1 MRRSGGFTLL
11 ELMVVVCMMTVVLAT
26 MGGVG
31 ATIHREERHCAAY
44 AQDLANLRRAVRLVE
59 RELRAADSA
68 GDLDVRLDDGV
79 LYQGGTVIA
88 RHIGVFEIEPAGDAL
103 ARVRI
108 GLAPR
113 SDAPNRRDAT
123 LDLIVRMR
131 GPAGA
136 R

>member
-1 MRRSGGFTLL
+1 MRRSRGFTLI
-11 ELMVVVCMMTVVLAT
+11 ELMIAVCMLTVVFAT
-26 MGGVG
+26 MGSVG

-59 RELRAADSA
+59 RELRAAAST

-88 RHIGVFEIEPAGDAL
+88 RHIGVFEVEAQDDAL

-113 SDAPNRRDAT
+113 SDAPSRRDAT
-123 LDLIVRMR
+123 LDLVVRMR
-131 GPAGA
+131 GPGGA